1 MSMFRIMSMILVSLS
16 LIIAV
21 AKAELTIQL
30 TEGTYE
36 PLQTAVP
43 DFNAIGGEV
52 ADQYAQQ
59 IADVVRND
67 LQSSGLFA
75 LQDTSSFI
83 QKQVDITNPPGF
95 TVWKI
100 TKTDALIVGQVELL
114 ENDLLQVDFR
124 LWDIYGQGEAAS
136 ERYTTKIENW
146 RRTSHKIAD
155 NIYKRLT
162 GELGFFDSRI
172 VYIAETGPKTNRVKR
187 LAMMDYDGAN
197 LKYLTE
203 GDQIVLTPR
212 FSPSLQQI
220 TYMSY
225 EQGLPR
231 VFLFNIDSNRREVLG
246 DFDGMTFAPR
256 FSRDGESVLLTQSKD
271 GNSEIYL
278 MDLRNHRSR
287 RLTNHPAID
296 TSPSMSPDGD
306 RIVFTSDRG
315 GSPQLYVMNVN
326 GRNMACPS
334 GERKNV
340 CRITYGQGSYST
352 PVWSP
357 RGDLIAFT
365 KQANRRFFIGVI
377 GIDGEGERILSESY
391 LDEGPDWSPNGRVV
405 IFFREERPGAPARLW
420 SVDLTG
426 RNLRM
431 IDTPTDASDPAW
443 SPLLE

>member
-1 MSMFRIMSMILVSLS
+1 MSKFRIFSVFAVAVVLVFAS
-16 LIIAV
+16 
-21 AKAELTIQL
+21 AKAELTIRL

-43 DFNAIGGEV
+43 DFHAIGGDV
-52 ADQYAQQ
+52 AEDYAKQ

-75 LQDTSSFI
+75 LQEASSFI
-83 QKQVDITNPPGF
+83 QKKIEISEPPGF
-95 TVWKI
+95 TVWKL
-100 TKTDALIVGQVELL
+100 TKTDALIIGQVELL

-124 LWDIYGQGEAAS
+124 LWDIYGEGEAAS
-136 ERYTTKIENW
+136 ERYTTKVENW

-155 NIYKRLT
+155 RIYKRLT

-203 GDQIVLTPR
+203 GDEIVLTPR
-212 FSPSLQQI
+212 FSPSMQQI

-256 FSRDGESVLLTQSKD
+256 FSRDGESVMLTQSKD
-271 GNSEIYL
+271 GNSDIYM
-278 MDLRNHRSR
+278 MDLRNRQSR
-287 RLTNHPAID
+287 QLTEHSAID
-296 TSPSMSPDGD
+296 TSPSMSPDGQQ
-306 RIVFTSDRG
+306 IVFTSDRG
-315 GSPQLYVMNVN
+315 GSPQLYIMNVDGKN
-326 GRNMACPS
+326 IECPS
-334 GERKNV
+334 GERKKV
-340 CRITYGQGSYST
+340 CRITYGRGSYST

-365 KQANRRFFIGVI
+365 KQANRRFYIGVI
-377 GIDGEGERILSESY
+377 GIDGEGERTLSDSY

-405 IFFREERPGAPARLW
+405 IFFREERAGSPPSLW

-426 RNLRM
+426 RNLRK